1 MQSLSMKRVQL
12 IEIALKNLWKPNLTA
27 TNKCWKLRQ
36 ETQILGRSG
45 IHEVGGDV
53 NCPQNRQATNKIT
66 YSLMMVVRLDNK
78 ESINQRSGGHVDY
91 NFISCT
97 KSSTNHS
104 DELSQSTI
112 FLVVS

>member
-45 IHEVGGDV
+45 IHGVGGDDSST
-53 NCPQNRQATNKIT
+53 QNRQAANEIT
-66 YSLMMVVRLDNK
+66 YNQMMVARLDNNQ
-78 ESINQRSGGHVDY
+78 SINQ
-91 NFISCT
+91 
-97 KSSTNHS
+97 
-104 DELSQSTI
+104 
-112 FLVVS
+112 